1 MAKKGLGSGLLAK
14 KGLGTGLLTKK
25 GKFSR
30 VGKYAVAGIAAYGT
44 YKLAKSMSKGLRRE
58 YDEDDCWKY
67 SILRDR
73 YECVCISKCNV
84 YVGSATSMVT
94 SISLLAVT
102 SFISIYHAAQ
112 FRWINYR

>member
-84 YVGSATSMVT
+84 YVGSAASMVA
-94 SISLLAVT
+94 SIGLLAVT
-102 SFISIYHAAQ
+102 SFMNIYHAAQ
-112 FRWINYR
+112 FR